1 MDFKGEL
8 SNYPKIPEN
17 AGLRRVFVAYWSK
30 FTYEKSTYIIDLDTI
45 SAFSSELDN
54 KRVTFW
60 LPNSSL
66 PIILNPQGNQEAYK
80 QVLDYLKKTI
90 DRNSKGSWIKINYD
104 RKEFAI
110 DLSRISSFI
119 CEQNGRLIS
128 FCLPDSANNIIL
140 MREGNSDDYQ
150 KILDYIKNTTGHS
163 LL

>member
-1 MDFKGEL
+1 M
-8 SNYPKIPEN
+8 
-17 AGLRRVFVAYWSK
+17 AYWSK

-54 KRVTFW
+54 KRITFW
-60 LPNSSL
+60 LPNSSQ
-66 PIILNPQGNQEAYK
+66 PIILNPQGNHEAYK

-110 DLSRISSFI
+110 DLSRISSFA

-128 FCLPDSANNIIL
+128 FFLPDSATNIII

>member
-1 MDFKGEL
+1 M
-8 SNYPKIPEN
+8 
-17 AGLRRVFVAYWSK
+17 VYWSK

-45 SAFSSELDN
+45 SAFSSEPDN

-90 DRNSKGSWIKINYD
+90 DRNIKGSWIKLHYD
-104 RKEFAI
+104 RKEYDI
-110 DLSRISSFI
+110 DISKISSFV

-128 FCLPDSANNIIL
+128 FCLPDSATNIVV
-140 MREGNSDDYQ
+140 MREGKSDDYQ
-150 KILDYIKNTTGHS
+150 KIQEYIKNITGHS
-163 LL
+163 LP

>member
-1 MDFKGEL
+1 M
-8 SNYPKIPEN
+8 
-17 AGLRRVFVAYWSK
+17 AYWSK

-54 KRVTFW
+54 KRITFW
-60 LPNSSL
+60 LPNSSQ
-66 PIILNPQGNQEAYK
+66 PIILNPQGNYEAYK

-110 DLSRISSFI
+110 DMSRISSFS

-128 FCLPDSANNIIL
+128 FYLPDSTTNIIL

-150 KILDYIKNTTGHS
+150 RIQEYIKNTTGHS
-163 LL
+163 LP

>member
-1 MDFKGEL
+1 M
-8 SNYPKIPEN
+8 
-17 AGLRRVFVAYWSK
+17 AYWSK

>member
-1 MDFKGEL
+1 M
-8 SNYPKIPEN
+8 
-17 AGLRRVFVAYWSK
+17 AYWSK

-54 KRVTFW
+54 KRITFW

-66 PIILNPQGNQEAYK
+66 PIILNPQGNHEAYK

-110 DLSRISSFI
+110 DMNRISSFV

-128 FCLPDSANNIIL
+128 FFLPDSGTNIVFLCAKATRTIIKKFRNTL
-140 MREGNSDDYQ
+140 
-150 KILDYIKNTTGHS
+150 KIRPGTLCHEEVRRH
-163 LL
+163 

>member
-1 MDFKGEL
+1 M
-8 SNYPKIPEN
+8 
-17 AGLRRVFVAYWSK
+17 AYWSK

-90 DRNSKGSWIKINYD
+90 DRNSKGSWIKLQYE
-104 RKEFAI
+104 RKEYDI
-110 DLSRISSFI
+110 DMSKISSFVS
-119 CEQNGRLIS
+119 EQNGRLIS
-128 FCLPDSANNIIL
+128 FCLPDSATNIVV
-140 MREGNSDDYQ
+140 MRSEANSDDYQ
-150 KILDYIKNTTGHS
+150 KIQEYIKNTTGHS
-163 LL
+163 LP

>member
-1 MDFKGEL
+1 M
-8 SNYPKIPEN
+8 
-17 AGLRRVFVAYWSK
+17 AYWSK

-54 KRVTFW
+54 KRITFW
-60 LPNSSL
+60 LPNSSQ
-66 PIILNPQGNQEAYK
+66 PIILNPQGNHEAYK
-80 QVLDYLKKTI
+80 QVLDYLKKTV
-90 DRNSKGSWIKINYD
+90 DRNSKGSWIKIKYD

-110 DLSRISSFI
+110 DLSRISSFA

-128 FCLPDSANNIIL
+128 FFLPDSATNIII

>member
-1 MDFKGEL
+1 M
-8 SNYPKIPEN
+8 
-17 AGLRRVFVAYWSK
+17 VYWSK

-60 LPNSSL
+60 LPNSSQ

-90 DRNSKGSWIKINYD
+90 DRNSKGSWIKLHYD
-104 RKEFAI
+104 RKEYDI
-110 DLSRISSFI
+110 DMSKISSFV

-128 FCLPDSANNIIL
+128 FCLPDSATNIVV
-140 MREGNSDDYQ
+140 MREAKSDDYQ
-150 KILDYIKNTTGHS
+150 KIQEYIKNTTGHS
-163 LL
+163 LP

>member
-1 MDFKGEL
+1 M
-8 SNYPKIPEN
+8 
-17 AGLRRVFVAYWSK
+17 VYWSK

-45 SAFSSELDN
+45 SAFSSEPDN

-90 DRNSKGSWIKINYD
+90 DRNIKGSWIKLHYD
-104 RKEFAI
+104 RKEYDI
-110 DLSRISSFI
+110 DMSKISSFV

-128 FCLPDSANNIIL
+128 FCLPDSVTNIVV
-140 MREGNSDDYQ
+140 MREGKSDDYQ
-150 KILDYIKNTTGHS
+150 KIQEYIKNITGHS
-163 LL
+163 LP